1 MNYDQRSKHLNT
13 EIGLIIDGPALAHQT
28 AMRFEAMTQP
38 DNSYT
43 LVLLPAS
50 AGVLPRLV
58 WNTGENGKRVEYVR
72 EPARNAREKLEME
85 SLSMLPLDG
94 EL

>member
-28 AMRFEAMTQP
+28 ATRFEAMTEP

-43 LVLLPAS
+43 LALLPAS

-58 WNTGENGKRVEYVR
+58 WTTRENGKRVEYVR
-72 EPARNAREKLEME
+72 EAARNARKELEME